1 MNMNHY
7 LQLMG
12 IDVWRLRT
20 PVSNHYYHYDLLD
33 TQDRQVGVLLADAVL
48 KDEKESQLVEKI
60 AKATK
65 KQIRGGL
72 KEGRPNPEKLGQCVI
87 ILLGNRVTQSF
98 SQVNF
103 PQIITS
109 HSPAELLRDGD
120 LKPKTWNALK
130 KAMQLME
137 A

>member
-72 KEGRPNPEKLGQCVI
+72 REGAPNSEKLEKSVI
-87 ILLGNRVTQSF
+87 ILLGNHVTQSF

-109 HSPAELLRDGD
+109 YSPAELLRDGD
-120 LKPKTWNALK
+120 LKPKTWDALK
-130 KAMQLME
+130 KAIRLME

>member
-1 MNMNHY
+1 MNHY

-65 KQIRGGL
+65 NRLEEVLRKGGQT
-72 KEGRPNPEKLGQCVI
+72 RRNW
-87 ILLGNRVTQSF
+87 GNASLF
-98 SQVNF
+98 C
-103 PQIITS
+103 
-109 HSPAELLRDGD
+109 
-120 LKPKTWNALK
+120 
-130 KAMQLME
+130 
-137 A
+137 

>member
-1 MNMNHY
+1 MNRY

-20 PVSNHYYHYDLLD
+20 PVSNHYYHYGLLD
-33 TQDRQVGVLLADAVL
+33 TRDRQVGVLLADAVL

-65 KQIRGGL
+65 KRIRGGL
-72 KEGRPNPEKLGQCVI
+72 REGTPNSEEFEQSVI

-98 SQVNF
+98 SQANF

-109 HSPAELLRDGD
+109 YSPVELLRDGD
-120 LKPKTWNALK
+120 LKPKTWDALK
-130 KAMQLME
+130 KAIRLME